1 MPRRERTRAQAVA
14 WNPEW
19 SYTDRQIIE
28 EHLDRLETVT
38 YYRPDS
44 GGYIGCENAAGKK
57 VMSLHPGYIT
67 FARGLGPEVLADPN
81 WEGIDLS
88 TIKHRAG
95 SKKPARREPA
105 SCPVHGMPVLANIG
119 CEDCN

>member
-1 MPRRERTRAQAVA
+1 MPRRELTRAQALA
-14 WNPEW
+14 WNPSW
-19 SYTDRQIIE
+19 SYTDRQTIE
-28 EHLDRLETVT
+28 EHLDRLQAVT
-38 YYRPDS
+38 YYRPAS
-44 GGYIGCENAAGKK
+44 GGYIGCENAAGKR

-95 SKKPARREPA
+95 LTKSVRREQK
-105 SCPVHGMPVLANIG
+105 SCQVHGMPMLANIG
-119 CEDCN
+119 CEWCE